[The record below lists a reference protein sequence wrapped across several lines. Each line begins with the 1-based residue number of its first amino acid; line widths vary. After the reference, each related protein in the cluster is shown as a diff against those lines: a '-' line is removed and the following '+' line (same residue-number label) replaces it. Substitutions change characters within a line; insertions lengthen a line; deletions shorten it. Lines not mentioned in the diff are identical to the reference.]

1 MTGLEVA
8 GIAGIAGIAEF
19 VGIELPT
26 LALVEAFVLR
36 NEVVA
41 VVVVVVVVVV
51 VAVVET
57 VAGAEED
64 METGGRR
71 N

>member
-1 MTGLEVA
+1 MTGLEV
-8 GIAGIAGIAEF
+8 AGIAGIAEF

-41 VVVVVVVVVV
+41 VVVVV
-51 VAVVET
+51 AVVET